1 MNYKVLYRK
10 YRPDGFDSLVGQKH
24 IVEILKNAIKERKNA
39 HAYLFSGPR
48 GTGKTSTARILAR
61 AVNCLNNKDGVACG
75 ECSACLSF
83 NGNPDII
90 EIDAASNNGVD
101 EIRELINNVK
111 IMPTSLQYKVY
122 IIDEVHMLSPSAF
135 NALLLT
141 LEEPPKHVIFILA
154 TTNLES
160 VPITIVSRCQRFE
173 FHRITDND
181 IIDRLKYICD
191 KENISYEEDGL
202 KEIANLADGGLR
214 DALSMLDQLSKNNE
228 VITCILVSKEIG
240 SVSNKRLQE
249 LIKALDNNNIDEIE
263 EIFEELEDVNL
274 SYKVFVKKMIYLL
287 SKLGAKLLVEP
298 DGWRLCFD
306 DCKKLVIE
314 LNDMLMKV
322 SISVSPYLVLKM
334 IFLSYVNGTKKLCKM
349 EGENINKIEDNLKK
363 EDEIL
368 SENKFIKNK
377 EDFKNENEEK
387 ARLNLDK
394 TEEQKNGKVIY
405 QQKNVNSILKE
416 KLKINNQLVDIRVNN
431 SFVEASK
438 VEKNLMI
445 EKWNSFIKEIS
456 DQRLRGML
464 QDTSIAVAS
473 KSYVTI
479 VALIPH
485 LDEEINNE
493 LEIVEEL
500 FNSYIK
506 EKRKIVF
513 ISEEKWKVESEKYM
527 NDFKMGNTYKYMNE
541 SGENPVEN
549 ELDISQVADI
559 FDINRIE
566 VE

>member
-24 IVEILKNAIKERKNA
+24 IVEILKNSVKDGRNA

-122 IIDEVHMLSPSAF
+122 IIDEVHMLSSSAF

-160 VPITIVSRCQRFE
+160 VPITIVSRCQRFD

-191 KENISYEEDGL
+191 EENICYEEDGL

-228 VITCILVSKEIG
+228 TITSSLVSKEIG
-240 SVSNKRLQE
+240 SISNKRLQE
-249 LIKALDNNNIDEIE
+249 LIKALDNNNIEKIE
-263 EIFEELEDVNL
+263 EIFKELEDVNL

-287 SKLGAKLLVEP
+287 TKLGSKLLVEP
-298 DGWRLCFD
+298 DGWRLSFD
-306 DCKKLVIE
+306 DCKKLVME
-314 LNDMLMKV
+314 LNDILMKV

-334 IFLSYVNGTKKLCKM
+334 IFLSFVDKPKKLCEMVSEHTK
-349 EGENINKIEDNLKK
+349 KIDNNLKK

-368 SENKFIKNK
+368 SENKEN
-377 EDFKNENEEK
+377 FKNEKEEE

-394 TEEQKNGKVIY
+394 TEEKKNESDTY
-405 QQKNVNSILKE
+405 QQKDNNLILKE
-416 KLKINNQLVDIRVNN
+416 NMKIDNRLIDVRVNN

-438 VEKNLMI
+438 AEKSLMI
-445 EKWNSFIKEIS
+445 EKWNSFIREIS
-456 DQRLRGML
+456 DQRLKGML

-479 VALIPH
+479 VTLIPH

-493 LEIVEEL
+493 LESVEEL
-500 FNSYIK
+500 FNSYIN
-506 EKRKIVF
+506 EKRKIIF
-513 ISEEKWKVESEKYM
+513 ISEEKWRVESEKYM
-527 NDFKMGNTYKYMNE
+527 NDFKAGKTYKYMNE

-559 FDINRIE
+559 FDIKKIE

>member
-24 IVEILKNAIKERKNA
+24 IVEILKNSVKEGKIA

-122 IIDEVHMLSPSAF
+122 IIDEVHMLSASAF

-173 FHRITDND
+173 FHRITDSD
-181 IIDRLKYICD
+181 ILDRLKYICEEEKID
-191 KENISYEEDGL
+191 YEEDGL

-228 VITCILVSKEIG
+228 AITSSLVSKEIG
-240 SVSNKRLQE
+240 SISNKRLQE
-249 LIKALDNNNIDEIE
+249 LIKALDNNDIDGIE
-263 EIFEELEDVNL
+263 EIFKELEDVNL

-298 DGWRLCFD
+298 DGWRLSFD
-306 DCKKLVIE
+306 DCKRLVME

-334 IFLSYVNGTKKLCKM
+334 IFLSYVKGSLKSSKVEETTEKRL
-349 EGENINKIEDNLKK
+349 DNLKQ
-363 EDEIL
+363 EDNVTINEIV
-368 SENKFIKNK
+368 ENKEN
-377 EDFKNENEEK
+377 FKNENAEES
-387 ARLNLDK
+387 RSNLGEMD
-394 TEEQKNGKVIY
+394 EQKNKNGTY
-405 QQKNVNSILKE
+405 QQEKESLILKE
-416 KLKINNQLVDIRVNN
+416 NLNVDNRLIDIRINNT
-431 SFVEASK
+431 FVEASK
-438 VEKNLMI
+438 AEKSLMI
-445 EKWNSFIKEIS
+445 DKWNSFVSELS
-456 DQRLRGML
+456 DQRLKGML

-479 VALIPH
+479 MGLIPH
-485 LDEEINNE
+485 LDEELNNE
-493 LEIVEEL
+493 LERVEEL
-500 FNSYIK
+500 FNSYIN
-506 EKRKIVF
+506 ETRKIIF
-513 ISEEKWKVESEKYM
+513 ISEDKWKIESEKYAR
-527 NDFKMGNTYKYMNE
+527 DFKAGKTYKYMNE
-541 SGENPVEN
+541 KGENPVEN

-559 FDINRIE
+559 FDIEKIE